1 MQPSSCRSCTNKGSS
16 VLLVQAKRPAGEG
29 SKLQTPQ
36 HPNYTN
42 IMTSCGRRCCC
53 ATAKSLGAQMF
64 LMRIHLSS
72 RRNDFKCHTCTYW
85 LCIREQNNSCPI
97 HYIKCTWLMCQIFP
111 LIPLCSLESCC
122 LSASHLL
129 SLLLSLGFPLIFLL
143 FSLSWYPPP
152 RSPSSSPVNHPL
164 PRWCLLSFRLSSQH
178 LLTVPVPLTL
188 IPHRSHIG
196 LFLSRRC
203 IFKLVLPVFPL
214 WSLLWVT

>member
-42 IMTSCGRRCCC
+42 IMTSCGRRRCC
-53 ATAKSLGAQMF
+53 ATAKSLGARMF

-122 LSASHLL
+122 LSTSHLF
-129 SLLLSLGFPLIFLL
+129 SLLLSLGFTLIFLL
-143 FSLSWYPPP
+143 FSLSWYPPHPPIPFIFP
-152 RSPSSSPVNHPL
+152 RQSPTSQMTSPLFPSVKPAPAHGASSSDPDPSSQSHWPFSL
-164 PRWCLLSFRLSSQH
+164 PAMHF
-178 LLTVPVPLTL
+178 
-188 IPHRSHIG
+188 
-196 LFLSRRC
+196 
-203 IFKLVLPVFPL
+203 
-214 WSLLWVT
+214 